1 MANKG
6 DDDIVSS
13 TTPRRDNHTNGNTDD
28 NLQHATRRGNS
39 SRQCGKPP
47 AAAVGVAGAAPVP
60 LQLLPPS
67 QRVHFRL
74 MWQSAPQGFI
84 VLVQIGLG
92 LLPMAADAVR
102 PAAAPGWSPL
112 PPPLEAIKLHFE
124 AAQKFA

>member
-1 MANKG
+1 MWQAASKQLASLELDG
-6 DDDIVSS
+6 
-13 TTPRRDNHTNGNTDD
+13 
-28 NLQHATRRGNS
+28 A
-39 SRQCGKPP
+39 
-47 AAAVGVAGAAPVP
+47 AAAVAPVP

-112 PPPLEAIKLHFE
+112 PPPSPPA
-124 AAQKFA
+124 

>member
-1 MANKG
+1 MWQAASKQLASLELDG
-6 DDDIVSS
+6 
-13 TTPRRDNHTNGNTDD
+13 
-28 NLQHATRRGNS
+28 AAAAA
-39 SRQCGKPP
+39 
-47 AAAVGVAGAAPVP
+47 AAAVAPVP

-112 PPPLEAIKLHFE
+112 PPPSPSPPA
-124 AAQKFA
+124 

>member
-1 MANKG
+1 MWQAASKQLASLELN
-6 DDDIVSS
+6 V
-13 TTPRRDNHTNGNTDD
+13 
-28 NLQHATRRGNS
+28 A
-39 SRQCGKPP
+39 
-47 AAAVGVAGAAPVP
+47 AAAVAPVP
-60 LQLLPPS
+60 LQPPS

-112 PPPLEAIKLHFE
+112 PPPSPTA
-124 AAQKFA
+124 